1 MSTISL
7 AVTSY
12 NQLDL
17 LKIGLASVEQ
27 QTRPFDEVIVVD
39 DCSTDGSQAFLEAW
53 ASEGPNRIF
62 LKNPVNAGRSV
73 TRNRGMDAARM
84 EYLAVL
90 DGDDWF
96 EPNAVEEILAAIER
110 ARTDMVFFG
119 YNSFDHARGVVVPKT
134 HGSAFYTQ
142 APLACALPRTDE
154 EIKDLFRMLP
164 TAWMKVYKR
173 AFLQNQ
179 NLRSTGLLYEDIV
192 WTLKCIALA
201 DSMSCI
207 QNTLINYRMHAGSFL
222 HLCSDTH
229 FCIFDVSDECEDFL
243 SEHPGIS
250 TSIKQASRRF
260 RFNISTNAL
269 LNTNRLPE
277 TSKPRYAKEILAR
290 GELTAFDLDVREQE
304 VLEAVKAVASRG

>member
-96 EPNAVEEILAAIER
+96 EPNAVEEILAAIESLKR
-110 ARTDMVFFG
+110 DLAG
-119 YNSFDHARGVVVPKT
+119 RGCELVLVAS
-134 HGSAFYTQ
+134 G
-142 APLACALPRTDE
+142 
-154 EIKDLFRMLP
+154 
-164 TAWMKVYKR
+164 
-173 AFLQNQ
+173 
-179 NLRSTGLLYEDIV
+179 
-192 WTLKCIALA
+192 
-201 DSMSCI
+201 
-207 QNTLINYRMHAGSFL
+207 YRM
-222 HLCSDTH
+222 
-229 FCIFDVSDECEDFL
+229 
-243 SEHPGIS
+243 
-250 TSIKQASRRF
+250 Q
-260 RFNISTNAL
+260 
-269 LNTNRLPE
+269 
-277 TSKPRYAKEILAR
+277 
-290 GELTAFDLDVREQE
+290 VREE
-304 VLEAVKAVASRG
+304 NFV